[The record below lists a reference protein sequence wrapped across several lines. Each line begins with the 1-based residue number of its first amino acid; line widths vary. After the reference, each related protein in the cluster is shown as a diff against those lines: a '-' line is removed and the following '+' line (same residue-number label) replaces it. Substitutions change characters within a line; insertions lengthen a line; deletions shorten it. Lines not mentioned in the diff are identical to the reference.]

1 MRSVKIL
8 VMGLMGLVLIGCQV
22 KSEKEPLV
30 QLSAAEVKAL
40 FVGKTV
46 ESFNL
51 ISGTTS
57 FSFYTPD
64 GRVLQERYWEQR
76 TGTWQVNDKAEMCMS
91 MEGTAYRCRTIYRKG
106 KKYYKYRMA
115 QDGTPQKIIRYR
127 QFIEG
132 NVLN

>member
-1 MRSVKIL
+1 MHSVKVL
-8 VMGLMGLVLIGCQV
+8 VIGLMWAMLMGCQV

-30 QLSAAEVKAL
+30 QLSATEVNAL
-40 FVGKTV
+40 FMGKTV

-51 ISGTTS
+51 ISGITS

-76 TGTWQVNDKAEMCMS
+76 TGRWRVNEKAEMCMS

-106 KKYYKYRMA
+106 QKYYKYRLD
-115 QDGTPQKIIRYR
+115 QDGKPQKIIRYR

-132 NVLN
+132 NALK

>member
-1 MRSVKIL
+1 MHSVKIL
-8 VMGLMGLVLIGCQV
+8 LMGLMGLVLIGCQV

-40 FVGKTV
+40 FMSKTV

-76 TGTWQVNDKAEMCMS
+76 TGRWRVNDKAEMCMS

-115 QDGTPQKIIRYR
+115 QDGKPQKIIRYR